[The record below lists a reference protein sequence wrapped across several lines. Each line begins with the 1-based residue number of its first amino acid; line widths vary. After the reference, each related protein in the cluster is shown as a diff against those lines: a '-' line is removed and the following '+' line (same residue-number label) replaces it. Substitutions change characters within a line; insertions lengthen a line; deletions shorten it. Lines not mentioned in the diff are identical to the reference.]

1 VTISIKMKLYI
12 IGNGFDR
19 AHQLPTSYSDF
30 ARYLNESQPEAYQR
44 IGLLY
49 NHSDENWLWK
59 DYEANLSNIDIDGCV
74 EKRIDNWNTL
84 SRHEIENLFDT
95 LYHDL
100 QQLFHDWI
108 NTIYVDGCMDFL
120 NLSPDDYYITF
131 NYTNVLERKYHIPR
145 NHICYIHND
154 TSNQPYLRPVIGHGE
169 GYKQIETRVLLHQER
184 VTEIVNRQ
192 GKPGWCESENAYVEF
207 ILKCFQ
213 ELIGSLK
220 KLPSNNIAYYT
231 EYFTLL
237 NGLKFTEV
245 CIWGHSLADVDV
257 PYFEKFFSLESVK
270 FAKWYVSYHGAKERD
285 KLYLKFFRISMLKKL
300 PCMMELG

>member
-1 VTISIKMKLYI
+1 MKLYI

-19 AHQLPTSYSDF
+19 AHNLPTGYGDF
-30 ARYLNESQPEAYQR
+30 AKYLSDSHPDAYQR

-59 DYEANLSNIDIDGCV
+59 DYEAHLSNIDIDGCV
-74 EKRIDNWNTL
+74 DKRIDYWNTL
-84 SRHEIENLFDT
+84 SRHDIENLFDT

-100 QQLFHDWI
+100 QQLFHEWI
-108 NTIYVDGCMDFL
+108 NTIPVDGCEEFL
-120 NLSPDDYYITF
+120 NLSPEDYYITF

-145 NHICYIHND
+145 SHICYIHND

-169 GYKQIETRVLLHQER
+169 SYKQIEKRVLLHQEK
-184 VTEIVNRQ
+184 VTDIVNKH
-192 GKPGWCESENAYVEF
+192 GKPRWCESEKTYVEF

-220 KLPSNNIAYYT
+220 KIPSNNIAYN
-231 EYFTLL
+231 EFFFKLL
-237 NGLKFTEV
+237 NGLEFAEV
-245 CIWGHSLADVDV
+245 YIWGHSLADVDV

-270 FAKWYVSYHGAKERD
+270 YAKWYISNHGKIERV
-285 KLYLKFFRISMLKKL
+285 KLYLKFLWISKL
-300 PCMMELG
+300 RRLPDMMELR

>member
-1 VTISIKMKLYI
+1 MKLYI

-19 AHQLPTSYSDF
+19 AHNLPTGYGDF
-30 ARYLNESQPEAYQR
+30 AKYLSDSHPDAYQR

-59 DYEANLSNIDIDGCV
+59 DYEAHLSNIDIDGCV
-74 EKRIDNWNTL
+74 DKRIDYWNTL
-84 SRHEIENLFDT
+84 SRHDIENLFDT

-108 NTIYVDGCMDFL
+108 NTISVDGCEDFL

-131 NYTNVLERKYHIPR
+131 NYTNVLESKYQIPHS
-145 NHICYIHND
+145 HICYIHND

-169 GYKQIETRVLLHQER
+169 SYKQIEKRVLLHQEK
-184 VTEIVNRQ
+184 VTDIVNKH
-192 GKPGWCESENAYVEF
+192 GKPRWCESEKTYVEF

-220 KLPSNNIAYYT
+220 KIPSNNIAYN
-231 EYFTLL
+231 EVFFKLL
-237 NGLKFTEV
+237 NGLEFAEV
-245 CIWGHSLADVDV
+245 YIWGHSLADVDV

-270 FAKWYVSYHGAKERD
+270 YAKWYISNHGKIERV
-285 KLYLKFFRISMLKKL
+285 KLYLKFLWISKLKRL
-300 PCMMELG
+300 PDMMELR